1 MIAFIV
7 VAAVMAALAA
17 AAVAVPLLRD
27 PRSRILGTLS
37 AVAVVGAASV
47 LYPLWSTWDWNAP
60 AGGPAVGPEVAAM
73 VAKLE
78 KHLADQPND
87 LEGWLMLGRSYDALG
102 RVDEAIVAFDH
113 AHALDGGKN
122 VEATLGLGEAISMK
136 AGGEVTEQAAQLF
149 EQALAQEPQNPRALL
164 YGGYAAA
171 VLGDRALARSRWEA
185 LKAMHPPP
193 QVMEML
199 DARIAELATLP
210 MAAMGS
216 GAGPQGARP
225 AGTGAGAPG
234 MGAGA
239 PGMGAGAP
247 GMGAGAPGMGA
258 GAPGMGA
265 APAAADPAAKATV
278 NITIAPALK
287 ARLHAGT
294 PLFVFAREP
303 GSRGP
308 PLAAKRLT
316 SEAIGSRIELSPADS
331 MLPGHALVSGQRV
344 SITAR
349 VSFSGQP
356 TPASGDLF
364 GELSYDVGRDGVR
377 DLVIDQV
384 AP

>member
-1 MIAFIV
+1 MIVFLV

-37 AVAVVGAASV
+37 AVVVVGAASA

-60 AGGPAVGPEVAAM
+60 ASGPTVGPEVAAM

-113 AHALDGGKN
+113 AHSLDGGKN

-136 AGGEVTEQAAQLF
+136 AGGEVAEQAAQLF

-171 VLGDRALARSRWEA
+171 VVGNRALARARWEA

-193 QVMEML
+193 QVAEML
-199 DARIAELATLP
+199 DARIAELAALP
-210 MAAMGS
+210 MAAAGS
-216 GAGPQGARP
+216 GSGPQSASP
-225 AGTGAGAPG
+225 AG

-239 PGMGAGAP
+239 PGTGAG
-247 GMGAGAPGMGA
+247 
-258 GAPGMGA
+258 
-265 APAAADPAAKATV
+265 PAAADPAAKATV

-316 SEAIGSRIELSPADS
+316 SEAIGTRIELSPADS
-331 MLPGHALVSGQRV
+331 MLPGHALASGQRV

>member
-27 PRSRILGTLS
+27 PRSRILGVVS
-37 AVAVVGAASV
+37 AVIVVGLASG
-47 LYPLWSTWDWNAP
+47 LYPLWSTWHWNASA
-60 AGGPAVGPEVAAM
+60 AGRAVSPDVAAM

-78 KHLADQPND
+78 KHLAAQPND
-87 LEGWLMLGRSYDALG
+87 LEGWLMLGRSYEATG
-102 RVDEAIVAFDH
+102 RIDEAIVAYDH
-113 AHALDGGKN
+113 AHQLDGGKN
-122 VEATLGLGEAISMK
+122 VEATIGLGEAISMK
-136 AGGEVTEQAAQLF
+136 AGGEVTPQASELF

-164 YGGYAAA
+164 FGGFSAA
-171 VLGDRALARSRWEA
+171 VQGNVALARTRWEA

-193 QVMEML
+193 QIVGML
-199 DARIAELATLP
+199 DARLAELASLAGGASEFGAQAAAT
-210 MAAMGS
+210 AGSAMGGDRS
-216 GAGPQGARP
+216 ADTSQRP
-225 AGTGAGAPG
+225 
-234 MGAGA
+234 
-239 PGMGAGAP
+239 
-247 GMGAGAPGMGA
+247 
-258 GAPGMGA
+258 
-265 APAAADPAAKATV
+265 ADPAAKATI
-278 NITIAPALK
+278 NLAIAPALK
-287 ARLHAGT
+287 ARLRAGT
-294 PLFVFAREP
+294 PVFVFAREP

-316 SEAIGSRIELSPADS
+316 NEAIGTRVELSAADS
-331 MLPGHALVSGQRV
+331 MMPGHALASGQRV

-364 GELSYDVGRDGVR
+364 GELTYDVGRDGVR